1 MMKLLPGIIFII
13 IALNSFCISKNEMQH
28 PGLKLPVL
36 VKDRC
41 NIKLISLTRIGH
53 FGEKRQER
61 TSVPAHL
68 HTGIDIVR
76 PSGNYESEPV
86 FSMYPGKV
94 ISLRNDG
101 PFAQIIIEHILGN
114 GKKIWSVY
122 EHIAGILVKVGDKVD
137 SEKVIAKYMNK
148 NELNKYGWQ
157 FDHLHFEILK
167 VAPKKVKFDPTLPNR
182 FFSTYNIEC
191 YTQETLR
198 KYYFDP
204 FEFFHNSSATNY
216 HNSIKKQNL

>member
-1 MMKLLPGIIFII
+1 MKLLPGILFII
-13 IALNSFCISKNEMQH
+13 IASNSFCIAKNELQH
-28 PGLKLPVL
+28 PAFKLPVL
-36 VKDRC
+36 VKDRHNC
-41 NIKLISLTRIGH
+41 DLISLTRIGH
-53 FGEKRQER
+53 FGEKRKER

-86 FSMYPGKV
+86 FSIYPGKV

-101 PFAQIIIEHILGN
+101 PFAQIIIEHSFGN
-114 GKKIWSVY
+114 GNKLWSVY
-122 EHIAGILVKVGDKVD
+122 EHIAGIAVKIGEQVD
-137 SEKVIAKYMNK
+137 SEKAIARFMNK
-148 NELNKYGWQ
+148 NELNKFGWQ
-157 FDHLHFEILK
+157 FDHVHFEILK
-167 VAPKKVKFDPTLPNR
+167 VAPQKVKFSPTLPNR

-204 FEFFHNSSATNY
+204 FEFFHSFSAINY
-216 HNSIKKQNL
+216 HNSIKK